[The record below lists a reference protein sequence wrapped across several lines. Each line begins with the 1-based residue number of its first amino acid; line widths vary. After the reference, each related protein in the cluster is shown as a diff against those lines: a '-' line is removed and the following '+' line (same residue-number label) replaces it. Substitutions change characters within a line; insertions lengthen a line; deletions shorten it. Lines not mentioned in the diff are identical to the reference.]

1 MEQPRIYSIAIFRSE
16 KVSAATINKVF
27 FEVFRY
33 DLIYTGE
40 KLIELNNKGLTK
52 VGAYSADIA
61 QSLIF
66 EINKISKDLKVELS
80 EVMLCNSVE

>member
-1 MEQPRIYSIAIFRSE
+1 MEQPRIYSIAIFRSD

-33 DLIYTGE
+33 DLIYTAE
-40 KLIELNNKGLTK
+40 KLLELNDKGLTK

-61 QSLIF
+61 QTLVL

-80 EVMLCNSVE
+80 EVRLCQSY

>member
-1 MEQPRIYSIAIFRSE
+1 MEEPRIYSIAIFQSE

-33 DLIYTGE
+33 DLIYTAE
-40 KLIELNNKGLTK
+40 KLLELNDKGLTK

-61 QSLIF
+61 QTLVS
-66 EINKISKDLKVELS
+66 EIKKISKDLKVELS
-80 EVMLCNSVE
+80 EVRLYQSI

>member
-16 KVSAATINKVF
+16 KVSSATINKVF

-33 DLIYTGE
+33 DLIYTTE
-40 KLIELNNKGLTK
+40 KLLELNNDGLTK

-61 QSLIF
+61 QVLVT
-66 EINKISKDLKVELS
+66 EIKKISQDLKVEMS
-80 EVMLCNSVE
+80 EIKLFQSF

>member
-1 MEQPRIYSIAIFRSE
+1 MEQPRIYSIAIFQSD

-33 DLIYTGE
+33 DLIYTAE
-40 KLIELNNKGLTK
+40 KLLELNDKGLTK

-61 QSLIF
+61 QALIS
-66 EINKISKDLKVELS
+66 EINKISIDLKVELS
-80 EVMLCNSVE
+80 EVRLCQSF